1 MKQKHNPQ
9 NQPTTDKNNLISLS
23 SSDKEQL
30 ERCLIEKAQSGG
42 KDANDAFNQLITTYR
57 DHVAQYA
64 QSVLGDY
71 DAAQDAVQN
80 TVIFAWA
87 NISKFVYKP
96 NGFKHWLL
104 AICKNKNYEV
114 RRDRQYEDFIHYA
127 LKEEETQAQSVD
139 PYTTPRLKGYRKE
152 KDYLM
157 RNEPTESM
165 LRSILPR
172 RKIKCDIELL
182 KQAFINLPK
191 LQRKTLWMRYNDEY
205 TISEISN
212 ELGISRNAVS
222 QNIFKARQK
231 VIKSLPNDIKI

>member
-1 MKQKHNPQ
+1 MTTKRNAQK
-9 NQPTTDKNNLISLS
+9 QPTANKNNQSP
-23 SSDKEQL
+23 SDKEQI
-30 ERCLIEKAQSGG
+30 EKCLIEKAQSGG

-87 NISKFVYKP
+87 NISRFTYKP

-152 KDYLM
+152 KDYLIQ
-157 RNEPTESM
+157 REPTESM

-172 RKIKCDIELL
+172 QKINCDVELL
-182 KQAFINLPK
+182 KRAFINLPN
-191 LQRKTLWMRYNDEY
+191 LQRKVLWMRYNEY
-205 TISEISN
+205 TISEISH
-212 ELGISRNAVS
+212 ELGITRNAVS
-222 QNIFKARQK
+222 QNLFKARQK